1 MRSYPEGNR
10 NAIELRCCIAALIGC
25 YQRYSYWGLP
35 KDWQIMINNSTIGAM
50 DGRRTPV
57 AAWNPLGRTFEA
69 FSSSN
74 RRNHPRCCSCYVPK
88 PSVRAPPEDIRHR
101 ASSPLLTLPAPSL
114 NLSLRRGPRE
124 RDRSALLLPSRR
136 TRQHS

>member
-69 FSSSN
+69 FSSSIDGTI
-74 RRNHPRCCSCYVPK
+74 HGAAAV
-88 PSVRAPPEDIRHR
+88 
-101 ASSPLLTLPAPSL
+101 LFPSL
-114 NLSLRRGPRE
+114 LSELRQKIYGTG
-124 RDRSALLLPSRR
+124 LLHLCLHCQLP
-136 TRQHS
+136 H